1 MTGSPPQP
9 LDPLP
14 TRPRR
19 FATRCPGGRGRPRP
33 GLGSVAGIL
42 LGLLL
47 LAGLV
52 APPALAGESAGA
64 PPLFVRWQSFGTADG
79 LPSDTVFA
87 VAVEPDRVWVGTDKG
102 LARYQDGRWRSWGT
116 ADGLP
121 YAVVTSLAVDRQTGD
136 LWVGTMVGLARFSGG
151 RFESFTQRTSGLAND
166 VVYGVA
172 VDDHYVWAATA
183 AGASRYD
190 TWTGRWQ
197 IFTNRNAPMHEI
209 WCYGVSAGPKDVY
222 LAVWGGGLLRF
233 DREHQRWREFRDP
246 DGQMELDLLRDDGPV
261 SDVVASVSQGDD
273 GLVWAGTY
281 FGINRFDGRSWS
293 SYSKTDSG
301 LVSDF
306 VNYVLAEGRGAWLAT
321 DSGLA
326 YFDGTTWTTY
336 RAAHERASD
345 GKPPLTVRE
354 GETERAVPTR
364 GSLPDDYVL
373 AVARRGD
380 ELWAGTEHG
389 LGLGLPARPTS
400 TASATPKSN
409 PTRGATH
416 GSAH

>member
-9 LDPLP
+9 LVPLP
-14 TRPRR
+14 SL
-19 FATRCPGGRGRPRP
+19 AGGMGGPRP
-33 GLGSVAGIL
+33 SFVVGIL
-42 LGLLL
+42 LGALLM
-47 LAGLV
+47 AALV
-52 APPALAGESAGA
+52 ALPSSAAGTTPGD
-64 PPLFVRWQSFGTADG
+64 PPLFVHWQSFGTADG

-87 VAVEPDRVWVGTDKG
+87 LAVEPGRVWVGTDQG
-102 LARYQDGRWRSWGT
+102 LARYQDGRWTSWGT

-121 YAVVTSLAVDRQTGD
+121 YAVVTSLAVDPQTGD
-136 LWVGTMVGLARFSGG
+136 LWVGTMGGLARFSGG

-172 VDDHYVWAATA
+172 VDDHFVWAATA

-222 LAVWGGGLLRF
+222 LAVWGGGVLRF
-233 DREHQRWREFRDP
+233 DRQHQRWREFRDP

-261 SDVVASVSQGDD
+261 SDVVASVSQGPD

-281 FGINRFDGRSWS
+281 FGVNRFDGRSWS
-293 SYSKTDSG
+293 SWSKTDSG

-306 VNYVLAEGRGAWLAT
+306 VNSVLAEGRGAWFAT

-326 YFDGTTWTTY
+326 YFDGTTWVTY
-336 RAAHERASD
+336 RAAHERASE
-345 GKPPLTVRE
+345 GKPSLTVRE
-354 GETERAVPTR
+354 GERERAVPSH

-380 ELWAGTEHG
+380 ELWVGTEHG
-389 LGLGLPARPTS
+389 LGLGLPARP
-400 TASATPKSN
+400 ATTPEPT

-416 GSAH
+416 ASSH

>member
-1 MTGSPPQP
+1 MDRSGRT
-9 LDPLP
+9 LWRLLP
-14 TRPRR
+14 G
-19 FATRCPGGRGRPRP
+19 A
-33 GLGSVAGIL
+33 IL
-42 LGLLL
+42 AALLVL
-47 LAGLV
+47 
-52 APPALAGESAGA
+52 PWPALAADASPGG
-64 PPLFVRWQSFGTADG
+64 PPLFVRWRSFGTADG

-87 VAVEPDRVWVGTDKG
+87 LAAEPGRVWVGTDAG
-102 LARYQDGRWRSWGT
+102 LARYQDGRWTTWTT

-121 YAVVTSLAVDRQTGD
+121 YDVVTSLAVDPGTGD
-136 LWVGTMVGLARFSGG
+136 LWVGTMGGLARFSGG

-172 VDDHYVWAATA
+172 VDDHFVWAATA

-209 WCYGVSAGPKDVY
+209 WCYGVSAGPKEVY
-222 LAVWGGGLLRF
+222 LAVWGGGVLAF
-233 DREHQRWREFRDP
+233 DRQHQRWREYRDP

-261 SDVVASVSQGDD
+261 SDVVASVSQGEG

-281 FGINRFDGRSWS
+281 FGVNRFDGRSWS
-293 SYSKTDSG
+293 SFSKTDSG
-301 LVSDF
+301 LASDF
-306 VNYVLAEGRGAWLAT
+306 VNTVLAEGRGAWLGT

-326 YFDGTTWTTY
+326 YFDGTTWITY
-336 RAAHERASD
+336 RAAGAPASA

-354 GETERAVPTR
+354 GDREHPVATR

-373 AVARRGD
+373 AVARRGE
-380 ELWAGTEHG
+380 ELWVGTEHG
-389 LGLGLPARPTS
+389 LGLGLPAHPNPPDS
-400 TASATPKSN
+400 TAMSTPKST

-416 GSAH
+416 GSDD

>member
-1 MTGSPPQP
+1 
-9 LDPLP
+9 L
-14 TRPRR
+14 
-19 FATRCPGGRGRPRP
+19 
-33 GLGSVAGIL
+33 SVA
-42 LGLLL
+42 
-47 LAGLV
+47 LV
-52 APPALAGESAGA
+52 ALPSAAAESPAGD
-64 PPLFVRWQSFGTADG
+64 PPLFVQWRSFGTADG
-79 LPSDTVFA
+79 LPSDTIFA
-87 VAVEPDRVWVGTDKG
+87 LAVEPGRVWVGTDKG
-102 LARYQDGRWRSWGT
+102 LARYQDGRWTSWGT

-121 YAVVTSLAVDRQTGD
+121 YAVITSLAVDPATGD
-136 LWVGTMVGLARFSGG
+136 LWVGTMGGLARFSGG

-222 LAVWGGGLLRF
+222 LAVWGGGVLRF
-233 DREHQRWREFRDP
+233 DRAHQRWREFRDP

-261 SDVVASVSQGDD
+261 SDVVASVSQGPD

-281 FGINRFDGRSWS
+281 FGVNRFDGRTWS
-293 SYSKTDSG
+293 SWSKTDSG

-306 VNYVLAEGRGAWLAT
+306 VSSVLAEGRGAWFAT

-326 YFDGTTWTTY
+326 YFDGTTWVTY
-336 RAAHERASD
+336 RAAHERVSE
-345 GKPPLTVRE
+345 GKPPLTLRE
-354 GETERAVPTR
+354 GERERTVPTH

-380 ELWAGTEHG
+380 ELWVGTEHG
-389 LGLGLPARPTS
+389 LGLGLPARP
-400 TASATPKSN
+400 ATTPEPT